1 MRVPV
6 DVFEYEFE
14 RLERRDMKKAQKAKV
29 AKVMR
34 EYKKGTLRSGVDPKG
49 PRKARKVTSRRQA
62 VAIALSQAGVSRNR
76 GK

>member
-1 MRVPV
+1 MPLPV

-14 RLERRDMKKAQKAKV
+14 RQERRDMKKAQKAKV

-34 EYKKGTLRSGVDPKG
+34 EYKRGTLHSGVDPKG

-62 VAIALSQAGVSRNR
+62 VAIALSQAGVSKKRS
-76 GK
+76 K